1 MVEWLSAVVGAFPLG
16 TTLIKGGI
24 LMVPIGVCSLL
35 AVAIV
40 LERLVMLRHP
50 RVVSPEVLRRV
61 ESHLREGETDEAL
74 ILCRRGSSAITR
86 ILLVGISNHQR
97 PKSEIKEIIEDAGRH
112 EVPSLERYLGV
123 LGTIASISPLLGLL
137 GTVTGMIK
145 VFNVIAVRGV
155 GHPGALAGGISE
167 ALITTAAGLAVAIPS
182 LVFYNYF
189 VTKADGLIIEMEKAS
204 LRMLDILKRD

>member
-1 MVEWLSAVVGAFPLG
+1 MLETLRAVVEAFPLG
-16 TTLIKGGI
+16 SSLVRGGL
-24 LMVPIGVCSLL
+24 LMIPIGLCSVL

-40 LERLVMLRHP
+40 LERLLMLREP
-50 RVVSPEVLRRV
+50 KVISRDVLRQV
-61 ESHLREGETDEAL
+61 EACLREGETAEAL
-74 ILCRRGSSAITR
+74 TLCRKRASAITR
-86 ILLVGISNHQR
+86 VLHAAIANHHK
-97 PKSEIKEIIEDAGRH
+97 PKTEIKEIIEDAGRH
-112 EVPSLERYLGV
+112 EVPNLERYLGV

-145 VFNVIAVRGV
+145 VFNVIAVKGV

-189 VTKADGLIIEMEKAS
+189 ISKTDGFIIEMEKAS

>member
-1 MVEWLSAVVGAFPLG
+1 
-16 TTLIKGGI
+16 
-24 LMVPIGVCSLL
+24 MVPIGLCSVM

-40 LERLVMLRHP
+40 VERLIMLRQP
-50 RVVSPEVLRRV
+50 RVVSPDVLRQV
-61 ESHLREGETDEAL
+61 EHFLRDGETPEAL
-74 ILCRRGSSAITR
+74 DLCRRRSTAVTR
-86 ILLVGISNHQR
+86 ILHAGIANHR
-97 PKSEIKEIIEDAGRH
+97 KPKGEIKEIIEDAGRH

-145 VFNVIAVRGV
+145 VFNVIAVQGV

-182 LVFYNYF
+182 LVFHNYF
-189 VTKADGLIIEMEKAS
+189 VSKADNFIIEMEKAS
-204 LRMLDILKRD
+204 LKMLDILKRD

>member
-1 MVEWLSAVVGAFPLG
+1 MVETLRAVVGAIPLG
-16 TTLIKGGI
+16 STLIKGGI
-24 LMVPIGVCSLL
+24 LMVPIGLCSVL
-35 AVAIV
+35 ALAIV
-40 LERLVMLRHP
+40 LERLFVLRHP

-61 ESHLREGETDEAL
+61 ETCLREGDTSEAL
-74 ILCRRGSSAITR
+74 LLCRRQSSAITR
-86 ILLVGISNHQR
+86 ILHVGIANHHK
-97 PKSEIKEIIEDAGRH
+97 PKSEIKEVIEDAGRH

>member
-1 MVEWLSAVVGAFPLG
+1 MIETLRTVVEAFPLG
-16 TTLIKGGI
+16 STLIKGGI
-24 LMVPIGVCSLL
+24 LMVPIGLCSVL

-40 LERLVMLRHP
+40 LERFILLRHP
-50 RVVSPEVLRRV
+50 RVISPDVIRQV
-61 ESHLREGETDEAL
+61 ENYLREGETSEAL
-74 ILCRRGSSAITR
+74 TLCRRRGTAIAR
-86 ILLVGISNHQR
+86 ILHSGIANHEKS
-97 PKSEIKEIIEDAGRH
+97 KSEIKEIIEDAGRH

-145 VFNVIAVRGV
+145 VFNVIAARGV

-167 ALITTAAGLAVAIPS
+167 ALITTAAGLVVAIPS

>member
-1 MVEWLSAVVGAFPLG
+1 MVAFPLG
-16 TTLIKGGI
+16 STLIKGGI
-24 LMVPIGVCSLL
+24 LMAPIGLCSVL
-35 AVAIV
+35 ALAIV
-40 LERLVMLRHP
+40 LERLYMLRQP
-50 RVVSPEVLRRV
+50 RVLSPEVLRIV
-61 ESHLREGETDEAL
+61 EQYLREGETREAL
-74 ILCRRGSSAITR
+74 AICRRRPVAITR
-86 ILLVGISNHQR
+86 ILHAGIANHHR
-97 PKSEIKEIIEDAGRH
+97 TKSEIKEIIEDAGRH

-182 LVFYNYF
+182 LVFHNYF
-189 VTKADGLIIEMEKAS
+189 VSKADNFIIEMEKAS
-204 LRMLDILKRD
+204 LRMLEIMKRD

>member
-1 MVEWLSAVVGAFPLG
+1 MVEWMRAVVGVFPLG
-16 TTLIKGGI
+16 TTLIKGGV
-24 LMVPIGVCSLL
+24 LMMPIGVCSLL

-50 RVVSPEVLRRV
+50 RVISPEVLRQV
-61 ESHLREGETDEAL
+61 EGHLREGETQEAL
-74 ILCRRGSSAITR
+74 ILCRRRSSAITR
-86 ILLVGISNHQR
+86 ILHVGISNHQR
-97 PKSEIKEIIEDAGRH
+97 SKSEIKEIIEDAGRH

>member
-1 MVEWLSAVVGAFPLG
+1 MRAVIEAFPLG
-16 TTLIKGGI
+16 STLIKGGL
-24 LMVPIGVCSLL
+24 LMVPIGICSVL

-40 LERLVMLRHP
+40 LERLIMLRQP
-50 RVVSPEVLRRV
+50 RVISPEVLGKV
-61 ESHLREGETDEAL
+61 ESYLQDGATAEAL
-74 ILCRRGSSAITR
+74 DVCRRRGSAVTR
-86 ILLVGISNHQR
+86 VLHAGIANHHK
-97 PKSEIKEIIEDAGRH
+97 PKAEIKEIVADAGRH

-145 VFNVIAVRGV
+145 VFNVIAVQGV

-182 LVFYNYF
+182 LVFHNYF
-189 VTKADGLIIEMEKAS
+189 ISKADGFIIEMEKAS
-204 LRMLDILKRD
+204 LRMLDILKGD

>member
-1 MVEWLSAVVGAFPLG
+1 MRAVIEAFPLG
-16 TTLIKGGI
+16 STLIKGGL
-24 LMVPIGVCSLL
+24 LMVPIGICSVL

-40 LERLVMLRHP
+40 LERLIMLRQP
-50 RVVSPEVLRRV
+50 RVISPDVLRKV
-61 ESHLREGETDEAL
+61 ESYLQEGAIAEAL
-74 ILCRRGSSAITR
+74 EVCRRRASAATR
-86 ILLVGISNHQR
+86 VLHAGIANHLK

-145 VFNVIAVRGV
+145 VFNVIAVQGV

-182 LVFYNYF
+182 LVFHNYF
-189 VTKADGLIIEMEKAS
+189 ISKADAFIIEMEKAS
-204 LRMLDILKRD
+204 LRMLDILKSD

>member
-1 MVEWLSAVVGAFPLG
+1 MMEWLWAVVGAFPLG
-16 TTLIKGGI
+16 TTFIKGGI
-24 LMVPIGVCSLL
+24 LMLPIGVCSLL

-50 RVVSPEVLRRV
+50 RVISPEVLRQV
-61 ESHLREGETDEAL
+61 EAHLREGETQEAL
-74 ILCRRGSSAITR
+74 ILCRRRSSAITR
-86 ILLVGISNHQR
+86 ILHVGISNHHR
-97 PKSEIKEIIEDAGRH
+97 PKGEIKEIIEDAGRH

-167 ALITTAAGLAVAIPS
+167 ALITTATGLAVAIPS

-189 VTKADGLIIEMEKAS
+189 VSKADGLIIEMEKAS

>member
-1 MVEWLSAVVGAFPLG
+1 MVEALRTVVGYFPLG
-16 TTLIKGGI
+16 TTLVKGGI
-24 LMVPIGVCSLL
+24 LMVPIGICSVL

-40 LERLVMLRHP
+40 LERFFMLRQP
-50 RVVSPEVLRRV
+50 RVISPEVLRRV
-61 ESHLREGETDEAL
+61 ESHLQEGETGEAL
-74 ILCRRGSSAITR
+74 SLCRHRPSAITR
-86 ILLVGISNHQR
+86 ILHVGIANHQR
-97 PKSEIKEIIEDAGRH
+97 PKGEIKEIIEDAGRH

-204 LRMLDILKRD
+204 LRMLDILKSD